1 MTLATESSMPTQATS
16 VKERVRDYI
25 LQNLMFSDDPA
36 ELADDVSLLDRGIID
51 STGVLEV
58 VLFLEESF
66 GVQVR
71 ASEMLP
77 QNFDS
82 VDHIVAFVQR
92 QQQAVT

>member
-1 MTLATESSMPTQATS
+1 MSTQATH
-16 VKERVRDYI
+16 VKARVRDYI
-25 LQNLMFSDDPA
+25 LENLMFSDDPA
-36 ELADDVSLLDRGIID
+36 ELPDDASLLDRGIID

-66 GVQVR
+66 GIQVM

-82 VDHIVAFVQR
+82 VDNIVAFVERQR
-92 QQQAVT
+92 RVGV

>member
-1 MTLATESSMPTQATS
+1 MSTQATN
-16 VKERVRDYI
+16 VKARVRDYI
-25 LQNLMFSDDPA
+25 LENLMFSDDPS
-36 ELADDVSLLDRGIID
+36 ELVDDVSLLDGGIID

-66 GVQVR
+66 GLQVK

-82 VDHIVAFVQR
+82 VANIVAFVER
-92 QQQAVT
+92 QQRGGA